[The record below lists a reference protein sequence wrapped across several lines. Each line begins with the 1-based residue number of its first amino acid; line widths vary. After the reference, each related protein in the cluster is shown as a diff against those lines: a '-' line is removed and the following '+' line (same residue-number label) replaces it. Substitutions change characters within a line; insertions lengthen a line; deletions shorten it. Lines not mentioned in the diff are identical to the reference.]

1 MVKHEGNG
9 KYRYNPEKLD
19 APQTCLQ
26 CGKLTR
32 NAEIW
37 NLSGIV
43 IPLCNQ
49 TCYDKYWAE
58 ISKLCNS

>member
-1 MVKHEGNG
+1 MTNLTTNSSYH
-9 KYRYNPEKLD
+9 PEKMNE
-19 APQTCLQ
+19 ARHCEQ

-37 NLSGIV
+37 RHSGIV

-49 TCYDKYWAE
+49 TCYDRYWTE
-58 ISKLCNS
+58 ISKRCNS

>member
-1 MVKHEGNG
+1 MTNLTTNSSYH
-9 KYRYNPEKLD
+9 PEKMNE
-19 APQTCLQ
+19 PRRCEQ

-37 NLSGIV
+37 WHDGIA
-43 IPLCNQ
+43 IPLCDQ

>member
-1 MVKHEGNG
+1 MNSTTNSGYH
-9 KYRYNPEKLD
+9 PEKMNE
-19 APQTCLQ
+19 PRRCEQ
-26 CGKLTR
+26 CGKLKC

-37 NLSGIV
+37 WHDGIA